1 MPGDEVHPTPR
12 ILLTRAELAELADAV
27 HRAGSAGAEAGTGT
41 GTGTAEDTGV
51 GAVEGTGAVTRDGLA
66 AVEASAERL
75 LEELTLTRR
84 LLDHCPAG
92 VAVLD
97 RDLRYLYLNDALA
110 RLNGFPAADHLGRRL
125 QDVLPGL
132 ESSQQLLEQVLRTGT
147 PQVVTVGGR
156 TPADPSD
163 DRRWWLGAYHRLTGP
178 AGEVL
183 GVAGVVLEVTDTLRG
198 REDLVRAGNR
208 MALFDEAN
216 RTIGATLDLR
226 RACQALADLL
236 VPRFADYAAV
246 DVVDPEGTPRVP
258 QERLPLRLRRIALA
272 TTPDLTEVSSP
283 LGRLGEFVV
292 HRADSPM
299 ARVLTDRRPLV
310 LGRPPDD
317 ETMRDF
323 TPSSERKA
331 QFLRMG
337 AHSGIYLPLAVHDEP
352 VGAVMVFRAG
362 DSPPLTDAD
371 AELLGDLTD
380 RAATGIAHAVR
391 FTREHETALEM
402 QRAFLTAPTVTG
414 PDVET
419 LGRYLPAGAGAEVG
433 GDWFDTLALPHGRT
447 LLVVGDVMGHGTR
460 AAAAMS
466 EYRSVLRTLAVQS
479 GTPDFILLQA
489 ERTVLTLELDRVAT
503 CLLVLL
509 DPRRE
514 CATFANAGHVPPLLV
529 APDGTRTLLD
539 LPVAPPLG
547 VGLGSFSATTV
558 PLSPGSV
565 LLLCTDGLIER
576 RDRDIESGLHAL
588 AGLPLDPAAPL
599 PTLLDTVTA
608 HLDPS
613 TSEDDVA
620 ILLARTKPPNPHTA
634 HLPHLPPGWLQDPG
648 STTG

>member
-1 MPGDEVHPTPR
+1 MPGDQVQPAPR
-12 ILLTRAELAELADAV
+12 ILLTQAELAALADAV
-27 HRAGSAGAEAGTGT
+27 HRAGDAGSVRDAGGGGGVQGGGGVAGAGTV
-41 GTGTAEDTGV
+41 AE
-51 GAVEGTGAVTRDGLA
+51 
-66 AVEASAERL
+66 SAQRL

-84 LLDHCPAG
+84 LLDSCPAG

-97 RDLRYLYLNDALA
+97 RELRYLYLNDALA
-110 RLNGFPAADHLGRRL
+110 RLNGVPAAEHLGRRL
-125 QDVLPGL
+125 RDVLPDL
-132 ESSQQLLEQVLRTGT
+132 EASEQLLEQVLRTGV
-147 PQVVTVGGR
+147 PQVTTVGGQ
-156 TPADPSD
+156 TPADPGGD
-163 DRRWWLGAYHRLTGP
+163 NRWWLGAYHRLTGP
-178 AGEVL
+178 SGEVL
-183 GVAGVVLEVTDTLRG
+183 GVAGVVLEVTEALRG

-208 MALFDEAN
+208 MALLDEAN
-216 RTIGATLDLR
+216 RSTGATLDLR
-226 RACQALADLL
+226 QACQALADLL

-258 QERLPLRLRRIALA
+258 SERYPLRLRRIALA
-272 TTPDLTEVSSP
+272 TTPDLAEVSSP

-292 HRADSPM
+292 HRAGSPM
-299 ARVLTDRRPLV
+299 AHVLADRRPLV
-310 LGRPPDD
+310 LSHPDD
-317 ETMRDF
+317 EAVRQF
-323 TPSSERKA
+323 TPSPERKE

-337 AHSGIYLPLAVHDEP
+337 THSGIYLPLAVREEL
-352 VGAVMVFRAG
+352 VGAVMVFRSG
-362 DSPPLTDAD
+362 DSPRLTDAD

-414 PDVET
+414 PGVET

-479 GTPDFILLQA
+479 STPDFILLQA
-489 ERTVLTLELDRVAT
+489 ERTVLALELDRVAT

-509 DPRRE
+509 DPRQE
-514 CATFANAGHVPPLLV
+514 CATFSNAGHVPPLLV
-529 APDGTRTLLD
+529 TPDGTRTLLS

-547 VGLGSFSATTV
+547 VGLGSFSSTTLPV
-558 PLSPGSV
+558 PPGSV

-576 RDRDIESGLHAL
+576 RDRDIDSGLRTL
-588 AGLPLDPAAPL
+588 AALPLTPTAPL
-599 PTLLDTVTA
+599 PALLDTVTA
-608 HLDPS
+608 HLDPH

-620 ILLARTKPPNPHTA
+620 ILLARTKPPDPHTDRMPW
-634 HLPHLPPGWLQDPG
+634 LPAGWLHDPG
-648 STTG
+648 PAAR